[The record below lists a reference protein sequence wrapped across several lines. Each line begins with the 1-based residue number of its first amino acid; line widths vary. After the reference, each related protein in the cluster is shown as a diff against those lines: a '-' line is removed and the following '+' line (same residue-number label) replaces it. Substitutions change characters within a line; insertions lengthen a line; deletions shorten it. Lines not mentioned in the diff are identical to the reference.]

1 MNTLAY
7 DEKILCRKEVNY
19 LKMSTKERDQL
30 EAELKILASLKN
42 SYIVEY
48 IHREHIR
55 QTQELY
61 IYMEYCGGG
70 DLGAVIRELKQK
82 GKIAKEDFVWRIL
95 SQLIAALY
103 RCHYGID
110 PPEPG
115 DSVRTADS
123 KIISGRTS
131 STILHRDLKPEN
143 IFLDGDKSVKLGDF
157 GLSKIMQSHDFASTY
172 VGTPFYM
179 SPEICAAERY
189 TLKSDIWAVGCI
201 IYELCTKDPPFN
213 AQTHLQLVNKI
224 RKGDVAPL
232 PKEYSKE
239 LNQVVKN
246 CLSTNPFNRPDTEAL
261 LHHPFVWMARKQQEC
276 IKVTRAVSTDREMLQ
291 AQIKILQEQVA
302 DLEADR
308 LTMRADLEA
317 QIRREWEVKARLEID
332 RQVEKDRAT
341 HIKTLQAQFEDEV
354 NKRVKERLETNSA
367 ISARNSSKDDLPQT
381 LALKDQ
387 YNYHS
392 STTTTEDT
400 DWTNSTDLT
409 ELSDLSIHSPSTMAL
424 KPIPPKKSKTPFARS
439 KTTFDSPIDVQMADP
454 SPISITSLNLSPRRQ
469 TMGVNKLSGKELFKR
484 IVTNKA
490 RLVLPDDLEEDK
502 ENELLDSDDD
512 FIPDLPSPTRPK
524 LQNTDP
530 FKMPP
535 PPNQLPSKQRPGLQR
550 QHTIASTTRLTTK
563 PTLFPTNSGSS
574 VAAHLRAGFISAQQ
588 NTQPSQIPRSATE
601 GDLSRKPSSP
611 TQSNRR
617 RLSKIPSRGDLA
629 GENALHASI
638 ATHNATTA
646 TNERSTSPI
655 RRAATITNSY
665 PSTKLVSK
673 VGGATRGALG
683 DGNQQMNTVA
693 GRTRVELA
701 QARAGG
707 RPMTADGDRGAI
719 RTVEKDLP
727 PVPVWDPEVLGE
739 DAMPSPF
746 LKRDVRIIKG
756 LR

>member
-1 MNTLAY
+1 
-7 DEKILCRKEVNY
+7 
-19 LKMSTKERDQL
+19 MSTKERDQL

-42 SYIVEY
+42 PYIVEY

-95 SQLIAALY
+95 SQLVAALY

-110 PPEPG
+110 PSEPG
-115 DSVRTADS
+115 DSMRPADS
-123 KIISGRTS
+123 KILSTRTS

-261 LHHPFVWMARKQQEC
+261 LNHPFVWMARKQQEC
-276 IKVTRAVSTDREMLQ
+276 IRVTRSVSTDKEILQ
-291 AQIKILQEQVA
+291 AQVKRLQEQIA
-302 DLEADR
+302 ELEADK
-308 LTMRADLEA
+308 LTQRVDLEA
-317 QIRREWEVKARLEID
+317 QIRREWEVRARLEID
-332 RQVEKDRAT
+332 RQVEKDRAD
-341 HIKTLQAQFEDEV
+341 HIKVLQSQFEDEV
-354 NKRVKERLETNSA
+354 SKRVKEELVKNATMSERRASRENLREPVPLREQHNH
-367 ISARNSSKDDLPQT
+367 
-381 LALKDQ
+381 
-387 YNYHS
+387 HS
-392 STTTTEDT
+392 STTTAEET

-409 ELSDLSIHSPSTMAL
+409 ELSDLSIHSPSL
-424 KPIPPKKSKTPFARS
+424 SSQKPAPPKKTKTPFARS
-439 KTTFDSPIDVQMADP
+439 KTTFDSPIDIHMADP
-454 SPISITSLNLSPRRQ
+454 SPMSITSLNLSPRRQ
-469 TMGVNKLSGKELFKR
+469 AVGGNKLSGKVLFNQ
-484 IVTNKA
+484 IATNKA
-490 RLVLPDDLEEDK
+490 RLTLPDDVDEDK
-502 ENELLDSDDD
+502 ENDLLDSDDD

-535 PPNQLPSKQRPGLQR
+535 PANQLPSNKRAATLQR

-563 PTLFPTNSGSS
+563 PTLFPTTSGSS
-574 VAAHLRAGFISAQQ
+574 VAGQLRAGFASAQQ
-588 NTQPSQIPRSATE
+588 TNQPSQIPRSATE

-611 TQSNRR
+611 TQSSKR

-629 GENALHASI
+629 NENALHASMV
-638 ATHNATTA
+638 THTT
-646 TNERSTSPI
+646 TSERSTSPI
-655 RRAATITNSY
+655 RRAATVTNAHTN
-665 PSTKLVSK
+665 TKLLSK
-673 VGGATRGALG
+673 VGGGTRGVLG
-683 DGNQQMNTVA
+683 DGNQQVNTVA

-707 RPMTADGDRGAI
+707 RPMTAEIDRGGI
-719 RTVEKDLP
+719 RVVEKELP

-746 LKRDVRIIKG
+746 LKRDVKIIRG

>member
-1 MNTLAY
+1 
-7 DEKILCRKEVNY
+7 
-19 LKMSTKERDQL
+19 MSGKERDQL

-42 SYIVEY
+42 PYIVEY
-48 IHREHIR
+48 VHREHIR

-70 DLGAVIRELKQK
+70 DLGALITELRNK

-95 SQLIAALY
+95 SQLLAALY
-103 RCHYGID
+103 RCHYGVD
-110 PPEPG
+110 SPEPG
-115 DSVRTADS
+115 DSARPNDLKLLS
-123 KIISGRTS
+123 SRTS

-179 SPEICAAERY
+179 SPEICAAEKY

-201 IYELCTKDPPFN
+201 IYELCTKEPPFN

-239 LNQVVKN
+239 LNEVVKS
-246 CLSTNPFNRPDTEAL
+246 CLLTNPFHRPDTEKL
-261 LHHPFVWMARKQQEC
+261 LNHPFVWMARKQQEC
-276 IKVTRAVSTDREMLQ
+276 LKITRSVCTEKETLQ
-291 AQIKILQEQVA
+291 TQFKKLQEQVA
-302 DLEADR
+302 ELEADKI
-308 LTMRADLEA
+308 TMRADLEA
-317 QIRREWEVKARLEID
+317 QIRREWEVRARLEID
-332 RQVEKDRAT
+332 RQVEKDRQEIMT
-341 HIKTLQAQFEDEV
+341 TLQAQFEHEV
-354 NKRVKERLETNSA
+354 NKRVKEQLAKAASSVESMVVPKENA
-367 ISARNSSKDDLPQT
+367 DRNMHKEQH
-381 LALKDQ
+381 
-387 YNYHS
+387 NHHS
-392 STTTTEDT
+392 STNTAEET
-400 DWTNSTDLT
+400 DWTNTTDLT
-409 ELSDLSIHSPSTMAL
+409 ELSDLSIHSPSTSTS
-424 KPIPPKKSKTPFARS
+424 KPASRKAKTPFARS
-439 KTTFDSPIDVQMADP
+439 KTAFDSPADIQMADP
-454 SPISITSLNLSPRRQ
+454 SPMSITSLNLSPRRQ
-469 TMGVNKLSGKELFKR
+469 TSDSNKLSGKNLFSK
-484 IVTNKA
+484 IATNKA
-490 RLVLPDDLEEDK
+490 RLAIPDDLDEDK
-502 ENELLDSDDD
+502 ENDLVDSDDEI
-512 FIPDLPSPTRPK
+512 IPDLPSPTRPK

-535 PPNQLPSKQRPGLQR
+535 PVNMPPSRARPGMQR
-550 QHTIASTTRLTTK
+550 QHTIASTNRLVTK
-563 PTLFPTNSGSS
+563 PTLFPTTNSS
-574 VAAHLRAGFISAQQ
+574 ATATQLRAGFAATQ

-611 TQSNRR
+611 TQSAKR

-629 GENALHASI
+629 AENLMQASI
-638 ATHNATTA
+638 AVSNAA
-646 TNERSTSPI
+646 ERSTSPI
-655 RRAATITNSY
+655 RRAATITNGN

-673 VGGATRGALG
+673 IGGGTRGGLNDNA
-683 DGNQQMNTVA
+683 QQVNIVA

-707 RPMTADGDRGAI
+707 RPMTAECPPSGGI
-719 RTVEKDLP
+719 RVIEKELP

-746 LKRDVRIIKG
+746 LKREIRIIKG